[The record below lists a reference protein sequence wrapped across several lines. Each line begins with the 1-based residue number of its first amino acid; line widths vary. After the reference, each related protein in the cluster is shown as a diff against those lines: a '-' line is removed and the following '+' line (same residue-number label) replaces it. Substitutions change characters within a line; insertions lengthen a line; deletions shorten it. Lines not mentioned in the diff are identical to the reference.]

1 MEKNDMRALCGY
13 AITVLVI
20 ADLIE
25 PCRLHEGNIVNRAMP
40 VLARPALE
48 VLLNL
53 RCTILK
59 SICFVVVFLLIL
71 AHVNAREKSNND
83 RIFEQRTGR
92 DSQGYR
98 GNPTQKDSSSRAK
111 PAKKNGAAVPV
122 DSNDNKTDATEMELS
137 AADLEKIKLT
147 KEAID
152 NKMKTEQAKLKD
164 NSKASDKNVA
174 AKESNAKNQ
183 ARAEHESA
191 SSTSNAVENRADM
204 E

>member
-1 MEKNDMRALCGY
+1 MLALCGY

-25 PCRLHEGNIVNRAMP
+25 HCRLHKGNIVNRAMP

-59 SICFVVVFLLIL
+59 SICLVVVFLLIL
-71 AHVNAREKSNND
+71 AQVNAREKSNND

-98 GNPTQKDSSSRAK
+98 GNPPQKDPSSRAK

-164 NSKASDKNVA
+164 NSKASDRNVA

-183 ARAEHESA
+183 TRAEHESA